1 MAETFQGLVEAAQR
15 WLAQHPDLGVDT
27 QRFAAL
33 AHHVPARDMD
43 DEALGGVA
51 LGIAAATGAP
61 RAIRRFES
69 VYFARAKTA
78 LSRMGAPIEL
88 ADDAL
93 GQTIQELFVSKG
105 ESRPRIIGLL
115 GKGDLHGL
123 VKVVAVRRYLNI
135 LRSRRARPDV
145 DVGDREDDLATVM
158 AREPGPELGALVEER
173 RDLLKDA
180 LGAALSTLPPDSR
193 SLLRLSIVHGLSIDE
208 LSGMFAIH
216 RSTAARRLVSIRE
229 SLRTGVR
236 RALAER
242 IEGSTTEVE
251 SVLRAADSKLELS
264 FERLL
269 SP

>member
-1 MAETFQGLVEAAQR
+1 MNESLAGLVEAAQG
-15 WLAQHPDLGVDT
+15 WLAQHTDLGVDT
-27 QRFAAL
+27 ERFAVLASCVPVRDVEDGAL
-33 AHHVPARDMD
+33 
-43 DEALGGVA
+43 EGVA

-69 VYFARAKTA
+69 LYFGRARTA
-78 LSRMGAPIEL
+78 LSKMGAATEL

-93 GQTIQELFVSKG
+93 GQATQDLFVSKDDG
-105 ESRPRIIGLL
+105 PPRIVGLL

-123 VKVVAVRRYLNI
+123 IKVVAVRRYLNI
-135 LRSRRARPDV
+135 LRGRRARPDV
-145 DVGDREDDLATVM
+145 GVGDAGEDLA
-158 AREPGPELGALVEER
+158 AAIAKEPGPELGTLVEER
-173 RDLLKDA
+173 RDLLKGA
-180 LGAALSTLPPDSR
+180 LETALSTLPADSR

-208 LSGMFAIH
+208 LAGMFAIH

-264 FERLL
+264 FDRLL